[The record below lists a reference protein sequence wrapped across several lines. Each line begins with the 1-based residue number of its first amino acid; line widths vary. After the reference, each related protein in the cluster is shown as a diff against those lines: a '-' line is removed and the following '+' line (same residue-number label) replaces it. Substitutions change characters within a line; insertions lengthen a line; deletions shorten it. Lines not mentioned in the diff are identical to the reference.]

1 MLDRKGQGEMEANT
15 TKLEITPLELKKRLD
30 AGEKPFIL
38 DIREAHEVEI
48 CTLNN
53 SALIPMGE
61 LAQRFQELS
70 ELKDQEI
77 IIYCR
82 SGARSDRCAN
92 FLRGQGFKN
101 VVNLTGGI
109 LRWADEVDSSLTK
122 Y

>member
-1 MLDRKGQGEMEANT
+1 MEANT

-38 DIREAHEVEI
+38 DIREAHEGEI
-48 CTLNN
+48 ATLNN

-61 LAQRFQELS
+61 LAQRFQELNDLQ
-70 ELKDQEI
+70 EQEI

-82 SGARSDRCAN
+82 SGARSDRCAS

-109 LRWADEVDSSLTK
+109 LRWADDVDPSMTK

>member
-1 MLDRKGQGEMEANT
+1 MEANT

-61 LAQRFQELS
+61 LSQRFMELAHLQE
-70 ELKDQEI
+70 QEI

-82 SGARSDRCAN
+82 SGARSDRCAT
-92 FLRGQGFKN
+92 FLRGQGFKQ

-109 LRWADEVDSSLTK
+109 LRWADEVDSSISK